1 MADKRY
7 DSWSIDRI
15 EEEIWKVRL
24 IDLVRERELCFTLSE
39 KAKLKNDH
47 YALAFSYTYLSD

>member
-15 EEEIWKVRL
+15 EEEIRKVRL
-24 IDLVRERELCFTLSE
+24 IDLVQEREL
-39 KAKLKNDH
+39 
-47 YALAFSYTYLSD
+47 